1 MLIVRDNEGQILQGK
16 YGHHPDCV
24 WSWQFQREGYIL
36 LCVSLQRSPADSAAW
51 RKHAWSKLGDDA
63 SNKELL
69 LSLLDD
75 YALRGTAQACVLQP
89 MADSPGCGY
98 CEAPAGGTDHLAQM
112 IAELPRALKCPVSCL
127 HMMHRADDE
136 QRNAIGRS
144 YINLVAEFYS
154 NAEGLTLAD
163 AAMTPDT
170 MFALLWPGTTTDVRG
185 LRQDDEPFGV
195 LAKSTQYMTAVL
207 MFHRFLV
214 KCLRG
219 TAELI
224 QSSAV
229 AQGLITE
236 CPRREAERVKHS
248 DYQRPAMWN
257 LHLNK
262 FVPLTKKM
270 IHYQFQALNFGL
282 ADSRMFFPNQ
292 CNYCWFDCLLAV
304 WCAVA
309 LATPDRFQV
318 GSADTLPRVEQ
329 MILSLC
335 HTQVTATPE
344 DLHDNSAQIRTLR
357 DALAMHFVEKQKGNT
372 NMGDYIEAFVWMAAS
387 MRTTAGAVPDEERE
401 AYARMWSGTRH
412 LTIKSKTVPND
423 GHGSSVECSVGID
436 RTSTTPFSILR
447 IVTPPEGWGKDQTME
462 NVLLKTLH
470 GTVIHRQCVVADCVC
485 RCRNVIEERPTAWEM
500 PRCLVVEL
508 DDPHRRD
515 SVLAW
520 STRDATSTG
529 LVKLGPRVQ
538 YQLLAIPRQ
547 TKKGAGTSH
556 FIADVRLGDK
566 WFHFDDTK
574 EDAKGRQGAFC
585 VLPEAKS
592 DLLLT
597 ASKRGALP
605 RAYVLLRV
613 SEESKILPDS
623 SGEPEAIQTHFVLD
637 DSDVTTQSAVTAR
650 PCFKAF
656 LSHLLR
662 QRSSATSSTSST
674 PAPRNR
680 GGNNHWTSRKQL
692 TTSRARKKLAARI
705 PHG

>member
-1 MLIVRDNEGQILQGK
+1 MLIVRDNEGGIIQSK

-24 WSWQFQREGYIL
+24 WSLQFQHEVYIF
-36 LCVSLQRSPADSAAW
+36 LCVSMQRSPAESTAW
-51 RKHAWSKLGDDA
+51 RMLGDDA
-63 SNKELL
+63 PNKELL

-89 MADSPGCGY
+89 MDDSPGCGY
-98 CEAPAGGTDHLAQM
+98 CEAPDGGTDHLAQM
-112 IAELPRALKCPVSCL
+112 IAELPRMLKCPVSCL

-144 YINLVAEFYS
+144 YINLVVEFYS
-154 NAEGLTLAD
+154 NAEGLTGAD

-170 MFALLWPGTTTDVRG
+170 MFALLWPGTTTTVRG
-185 LRQDDEPFGV
+185 LLKGDKPFGV

-236 CPRREAERVKHS
+236 CPLREAERVKHS

-257 LHLNK
+257 RHLNA
-262 FVPLTKKM
+262 FVPLSRVAIQT
-270 IHYQFQALNFGL
+270 QFEGLKSGL
-282 ADSRMFFPNQ
+282 AARGLFFPNQ

-318 GSADTLPRVEQ
+318 GSADTLPRIEQ

-335 HTQVTATPE
+335 HTQITAAPE
-344 DLHDNSAQIRTLR
+344 DLDDNSAKIRVLR
-357 DALAMHFVEKQKGNT
+357 DALAMHFAEKDKGNT
-372 NMGDYIEAFVWMAAS
+372 NKGDYIEAFVWMAAS

-401 AYARMWSGTRH
+401 AYARMWSGMRH
-412 LTIKSKTVPND
+412 GTIKSKTVRND
-423 GHGSSVECSVGID
+423 GQGRPVECSVGID

-447 IVTPPEGWGKDQTME
+447 IVTPPEGWGEDQSLE
-462 NVLLKTLH
+462 NALLACLH
-470 GTVIHRQCVVADCVC
+470 GTVIHRQCVVADCLC
-485 RCRNVIEERPTAWEM
+485 RGRNLVEERPTAWEM

-508 DDPHRRD
+508 DNPHRRD

-520 STRDATSTG
+520 ITQNATSTG
-529 LVKLGPRVQ
+529 LVKLGPRMLF
-538 YQLLAIPRQ
+538 QLLAIPRQ
-547 TKKGAGTSH
+547 TKQGTVSSH
-556 FIADVRLGDK
+556 FMADVRLGDN

-574 EDAKGRQGAFC
+574 EDAEGRQGAFR
-585 VLPEAKS
+585 VLPEAKR
-592 DLLLT
+592 DLLLK
-597 ASKRGALP
+597 ASKRGAFP

-613 SEESKILPDS
+613 SEESKILPVS
-623 SGEPEAIQTHFVLD
+623 SGDPETIQTRIVID
-637 DSDVTTQSAVTAR
+637 DSDVATQSVTKR

-656 LSHLLR
+656 LSDLLR
-662 QRSSATSSTSST
+662 
-674 PAPRNR
+674 
-680 GGNNHWTSRKQL
+680 KKL
-692 TTSRARKKLAARI
+692 VARKKLEARM